1 VLSIIGVDTAG
12 KAHKKLVLW
21 QKAVHLVVTVYE
33 ATQRFPTSERFGLG
47 AQMQRAAVSI
57 PGNIAEGVAR
67 KGRKEYLQ
75 FVYTAG
81 GSLSEL
87 DTQAEIACQL
97 GYLTAEA
104 TIKLQAV
111 MDEVSRLLNGV
122 IIYLSKVNG

>member
-1 VLSIIGVDTAG
+1 MPE

-21 QKAVHLVVTVYE
+21 HKAVHLVVSVYE
-33 ATQRFPTSERFGLG
+33 VTRRFPVSERFGLA

-57 PGNIAEGVAR
+57 PSNVAEGAAR

-75 FVYTAG
+75 FVYTAR

-87 DTQAEIACQL
+87 DTQVEIAGLL
-97 GYLTAEA
+97 GYLKSDESG
-104 TIKLQAV
+104 KLQAE

-122 IIYLSKVNG
+122 IAYLSRSNG

>member
-1 VLSIIGVDTAG
+1 MPE

-21 QKAVHLVVTVYE
+21 HKAVHLVVSVYE
-33 ATQRFPTSERFGLG
+33 VTRRFPASERFGLA

-57 PGNIAEGVAR
+57 PSNVAEGAAR

-75 FVYTAG
+75 FVYTAR

-87 DTQAEIACQL
+87 DTQVEIAGLL
-97 GYLTAEA
+97 GYLKSDESG
-104 TIKLQAV
+104 KLQAE

-122 IIYLSKVNG
+122 IAYLSRNSG

>member
-1 VLSIIGVDTAG
+1 MPE

-21 QKAVHLVVTVYE
+21 HKAVHLVVSVYGV
-33 ATQRFPTSERFGLG
+33 TRRFPASERFGLA

-57 PGNIAEGVAR
+57 PSNVAEGAAR

-75 FVYTAG
+75 FVYTSR

-87 DTQAEIACQL
+87 DTQVEIACQL
-97 GYLTAEA
+97 GYLTPEES
-104 TIKLQAV
+104 IKLRAE

-122 IIYLSKVNG
+122 ISYLSKSNG